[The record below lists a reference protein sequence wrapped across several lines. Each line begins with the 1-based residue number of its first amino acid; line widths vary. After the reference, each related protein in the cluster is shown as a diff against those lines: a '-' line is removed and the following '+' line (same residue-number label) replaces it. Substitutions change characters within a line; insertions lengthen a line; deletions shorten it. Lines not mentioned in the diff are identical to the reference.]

1 MEVLHAHC
9 AGLDI
14 HKDSVVACVRHMVE
28 GKVTSQVKT
37 FKTTTQELMA
47 LSDWLSAEGV
57 THIAIAYA
65 SHCTSLG
72 RCETFSINCSLF
84 DSLTPLAFRGGFAPG
99 SS

>member
-1 MEVLHAHC
+1 MEVLHPHC

-57 THIAIAYA
+57 
-65 SHCTSLG
+65 
-72 RCETFSINCSLF
+72 
-84 DSLTPLAFRGGFAPG
+84 
-99 SS
+99 

>member
-9 AGLDI
+9 DGLDI

-28 GKVTSQVKT
+28 GKVTTQVKT

-57 THIAIAYA
+57 THIASRSRPWRLNQCIVSCQMAA
-65 SHCTSLG
+65 SD
-72 RCETFSINCSLF
+72 TFSAL
-84 DSLTPLAFRGGFAPG
+84 GGFCLSCG
-99 SS
+99 V